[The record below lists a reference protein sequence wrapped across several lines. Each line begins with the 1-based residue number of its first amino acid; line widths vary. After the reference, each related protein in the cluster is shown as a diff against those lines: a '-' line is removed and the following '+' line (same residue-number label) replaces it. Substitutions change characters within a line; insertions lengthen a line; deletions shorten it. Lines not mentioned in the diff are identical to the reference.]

1 MYVGN
6 IHGTTSTVGF
16 EAMTALKR
24 DGTALIPAPLVPEL
38 KGNDVVKNDVNGG
51 RRRMVRGYPA
61 MRIDNIYIK
70 LIYSMLLSLDM
81 D

>member
-1 MYVGN
+1 MKILYFL
-6 IHGTTSTVGF
+6 H
-16 EAMTALKR
+16 KY
-24 DGTALIPAPLVPEL
+24 
-38 KGNDVVKNDVNGG
+38 NDVVKNDVNGG

-70 LIYSMLLSLDM
+70 LIYSMLLLLDM

>member
-1 MYVGN
+1 MKILY
-6 IHGTTSTVGF
+6 ILH
-16 EAMTALKR
+16 KY
-24 DGTALIPAPLVPEL
+24 
-38 KGNDVVKNDVNGG
+38 NDVVKNDDNGG

-70 LIYSMLLSLDM
+70 LIYSMLLLLDM